1 MRKYLTGFILLFYMQ
16 FSYTQ
21 VNNANIPDYA
31 DEEVDFSVKYGILK
45 IGEAHLDFHI
55 DQNCHG
61 ANIQVYAR
69 STGIIKFFKDILF
82 KYQCCMDTITGLPF
96 SDSRILIEDDYVDI
110 STVYYD
116 HLSREDSS
124 LVYST
129 KTDTVVVPKNI
140 FDLLSGF
147 YHYRTNCLNDKLPLD
162 HTFSATTF
170 FIDEVWD
177 LKIRYCGKETVKT
190 VYGPIECLKIKPVTI
205 IGHFF
210 HTADAMSIWLANYG
224 RYIPVKFTV
233 DLKLGT
239 LVGNI
244 SGYRFEGVENKIESM
259 IE

>member
-1 MRKYLTGFILLFYMQ
+1 MLI
-16 FSYTQ
+16 
-21 VNNANIPDYA
+21 
-31 DEEVDFSVKYGILK
+31 SVLYI
-45 IGEAHLDFHI
+45 
-55 DQNCHG
+55 
-61 ANIQVYAR
+61 
-69 STGIIKFFKDILF
+69 
-82 KYQCCMDTITGLPF
+82 
-96 SDSRILIEDDYVDI
+96 
-110 STVYYD
+110 D